1 MDYGARICPYCEGTG
16 QETVRTGHLVA
27 RRDCSYCNGEKL
39 IIRFKCIECH
49 GIGRK
54 IYEVPFRSDIPPGMA
69 NGQVLR
75 FEVKPTLFGMPV
87 EREEEREGHKKRYLY
102 VTMQVEESAVFSKK
116 GLDLVSNLELSPGL
130 ALLGG
135 RLTIQGIKSSYYLVH
150 KKIKFSR

>member
-1 MDYGARICPYCEGTG
+1 MGYGPRICPYCEGTG
-16 QETVRTGHLVA
+16 QETIRTGHLVA

-39 IIRFKCIECH
+39 FIRFKCIECQ

-54 IYEVPFRSDIPPGMA
+54 IYEVPFRLDIPSGMV

-75 FEVKPTLFGMPV
+75 FELKPSLFGMPV
-87 EREEEREGHKKRYLY
+87 EGYKEGEGAHKRYLY
-102 VTMQVEESAVFSKK
+102 VTMCVEESDVFRKE

-135 RLTIQGIKSSYYLVH
+135 RLTTQGTVPTYRIFFLLN
-150 KKIKFSR
+150 